1 MKDEFVKKLRDSY
14 AVKKSDIRGRLK
26 EFKEIYESG
35 SEEKLFEELC
45 FCIFTAG
52 ASAKMGVTSVEA
64 ARDILAEGSLGS
76 LKRKL
81 KGVHRFHN
89 KRPEYVIHTREY
101 LKQEHGFKLRELIF
115 SNDDP
120 IGRRDFLAKNKNI
133 KGIGYKEASHFL
145 RNIGFS
151 GYCILDK
158 HILVTMH
165 EIGLIKNSKPPG
177 KRDDY
182 LKIEKKLLEFSE
194 QVGIH
199 IDELDLLL
207 WSEKTGE
214 ILK

>member
-14 AVKKSDIRGRLK
+14 VEKKPEIKKRLR
-26 EFKEIYESG
+26 EFKEIYDSG
-35 SEEKLFEELC
+35 SDEKLFEELS

-52 ASAKMGVTSVEA
+52 ASAKMGLSSVEA
-64 ARDILAEGSLGS
+64 ARDLLIDGSLTK
-76 LKRKL
+76 LKRRL
-81 KGVHRFHN
+81 RGVHRFHN

-101 LKQEHGFKLRELIF
+101 LKSEHGFKLRELIL
-115 SNDDP
+115 SKKDP
-120 IGRRDFLAKNKNI
+120 FERRDFLAKNKNI

-145 RNIGFS
+145 RNIGYS

-158 HILVTMH
+158 HILNTMH
-165 EIGLIKNSKPPG
+165 EIGILTGSKPPA

-182 LKIEKKLLEFSE
+182 IKTEIKLLKFSNE
-194 QVGIH
+194 IGIH